1 MPPASF
7 LGGVSPMEQRAK
19 GRFAVGLTPGN
30 DVLFC
35 FPPPDAKDGKPHLM
49 HGMAKLITVG

>member
-35 FPPPDAKDGKPHLM
+35 FLPDAKDGKPHLM
-49 HGMAKLITVG
+49 HGMAKPITVG